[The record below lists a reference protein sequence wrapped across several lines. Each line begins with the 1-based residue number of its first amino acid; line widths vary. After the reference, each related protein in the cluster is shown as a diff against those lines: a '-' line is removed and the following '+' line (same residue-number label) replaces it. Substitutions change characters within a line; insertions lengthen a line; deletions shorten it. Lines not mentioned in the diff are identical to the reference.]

1 MIGDV
6 VHGHADVVSGTATL
20 FQLAVETL
28 DTPAVISLTREDVQL
43 FSPAPNA
50 PFEGREIVAVF
61 DFLATVTSDH
71 RFVSMTYGENEAIL
85 CFEGALAGRD
95 CEWIHRLQ
103 IDGDGK
109 IWRITDMVRP
119 LSAILALQAAA
130 AGRTS

>member
-1 MIGDV
+1 
-6 VHGHADVVSGTATL
+6 
-20 FQLAVETL
+20 
-28 DTPAVISLTREDVQL
+28 
-43 FSPAPNA
+43 
-50 PFEGREIVAVF
+50 
-61 DFLATVTSDH
+61 
-71 RFVSMTYGENEAIL
+71 MTYGENEAIL

-130 AGRTS
+130 GRTP